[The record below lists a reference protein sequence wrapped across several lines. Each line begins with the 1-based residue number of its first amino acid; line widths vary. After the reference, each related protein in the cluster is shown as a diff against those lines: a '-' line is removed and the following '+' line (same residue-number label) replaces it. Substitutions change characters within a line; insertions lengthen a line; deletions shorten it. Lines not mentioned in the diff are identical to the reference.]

1 VERAEERIV
10 TAGLYLNPR
19 QAAEREPT
27 AWENE
32 FADVLESAFAAG
44 VRELEPLIAELNATR
59 VRPREGG
66 DWTIARFMSTVA
78 ELGA

>member
-1 VERAEERIV
+1 M
-10 TAGLYLNPR
+10 TATLYQNPR
-19 QAAEREPT
+19 QASGRDPS

-32 FADVLESAFAAG
+32 FGDVIEAAFAAG
-44 VRELEPLIAELNATR
+44 VRDLDALVEALGTSR

-66 DWTIARFMSTVA
+66 EWTAERLTRTLA

>member
-1 VERAEERIV
+1 MSRALFEQ
-10 TAGLYLNPR
+10 PR
-19 QAAEREPT
+19 QASDREPT

-32 FADVLESAFAAG
+32 FADALEGAFSAG
-44 VRELEPLIAELNATR
+44 VCELEPLVAALNATR

-66 DWTIARFMSTVA
+66 NWTAERFTRTVA

>member
-1 VERAEERIV
+1 MTSA
-10 TAGLYLNPR
+10 LYLNPR
-19 QAAEREPT
+19 QAALREPT

-32 FADVLESAFAAG
+32 LADVLETAFAAG
-44 VRELEPLIAELNATR
+44 IRDIEPLIAALNATR

-66 DWTIARFMSTVA
+66 AWTAASFTATVA

>member
-1 VERAEERIV
+1 M
-10 TAGLYLNPR
+10 TDTLYLNPR
-19 QAAEREPT
+19 QAAGRPPT

-32 FADVLESAFAAG
+32 FGDVLEAAFASG
-44 VRELEPLIAELNATR
+44 VRDLDALVAALGASR

-66 DWTIARFMSTVA
+66 VWTAESFRRTVA

>member
-1 VERAEERIV
+1 M
-10 TAGLYLNPR
+10 TLYLDPR
-19 QAAEREPT
+19 QAAGREPT

-32 FADVLESAFAAG
+32 FADVIEAAFADG
-44 VRELEPLIAELNATR
+44 VRDLDALVAALSASR

-66 DWTIARFMSTVA
+66 AWTAERFTHTVA

>member
-1 VERAEERIV
+1 MSAP
-10 TAGLYLNPR
+10 LYLNPR
-19 QAAEREPT
+19 QAAVREPT

-32 FADVLESAFAAG
+32 FADVLKAVFAGG
-44 VRELEPLIAELNATR
+44 VRELEPLIAALNASR

-66 DWTIARFMSTVA
+66 AWTADRYTSTVA

>member
-1 VERAEERIV
+1 MSGASF
-10 TAGLYLNPR
+10 ASPR
-19 QAAEREPT
+19 QASDREPT

-32 FADVLESAFAAG
+32 FADVLESAFSTG
-44 VRELEPLIAELNATR
+44 VRELEPLVAALNATR

-66 DWTIARFMSTVA
+66 DWTSERFTSTVA